1 MRELQHGDI
10 AVRVPGGEQRRRPV
24 RLQMRIGFCGPSSRY
39 SGAAVWVIVPP
50 LPSLVYA
57 SMELLP
63 ITRSLG
69 MPYTSSLIGRMKSRP
84 PPEAM

>member
-1 MRELQHGDI
+1 MGMSPFELPAANSG
-10 AVRVPGGEQRRRPV
+10 RRPV

-50 LPSLVYA
+50 CPSSVYA

-69 MPYTSSLIGRMKSRP
+69 MPYSSSLIGLMKSRP
-84 PPEAM
+84 PPETM

>member
-1 MRELQHGDI
+1 MGMSPFEFPAAKTG
-10 AVRVPGGEQRRRPV
+10 RRPV

-39 SGAAVWVIVPP
+39 SGAAVWVIVLPF
-50 LPSLVYA
+50 PSLVYA

-69 MPYTSSLIGRMKSRP
+69 VPHISSLIGRMKSRP